1 MHGCR
6 EKIPTMQ
13 EVFEAYLE
21 GEDNGLEMLS
31 GLGESEKEKVIDTAI
46 RMLEGLFGDGSSFD
60 RESAVKA
67 LEQAILELNLG
78 LSGEEIHQLAEALTD
93 LYVNAYQE
101 VYTSEQKTQTTV
113 KHLESSVTAQMEEN
127 LSSVSEHL
135 TQLDLQIQDNQN
147 TLEQVFSQGES
158 LGTSVENLK
167 EKTELIREQVSES
180 MKEIGEGL
188 SRVDQAVGQ
197 TQEKLEQ
204 YHAAH
209 EETIRESSK
218 ELQKQISGVRE
229 QLADAQET
237 LSDTLKEMAQKGQL
251 HQEELLKQFQE
262 LDDAVKKTQEQLTEI
277 GESGQKALAEL
288 GTDLKGAADVYM
300 GFCCGHGPGAD
311 YGLGLWTDRRI
322 FGKLFCS
329 DGKYGGRPV

>member
-1 MHGCR
+1 MEKRKKDGCETSRNRQKKETGKRNRIVLLAGAGIVAAALLTGGLMHGCR

-167 EKTELIREQVSES
+167 EKTELIREQVWS
-180 MKEIGEGL
+180 
-188 SRVDQAVGQ
+188 
-197 TQEKLEQ
+197 
-204 YHAAH
+204 
-209 EETIRESSK
+209 
-218 ELQKQISGVRE
+218 
-229 QLADAQET
+229 
-237 LSDTLKEMAQKGQL
+237 
-251 HQEELLKQFQE
+251 
-262 LDDAVKKTQEQLTEI
+262 
-277 GESGQKALAEL
+277 
-288 GTDLKGAADVYM
+288 
-300 GFCCGHGPGAD
+300 P
-311 YGLGLWTDRRI
+311 
-322 FGKLFCS
+322 
-329 DGKYGGRPV
+329 

>member
-218 ELQKQISGVRE
+218 RAAKAGFGRQGAAGRCTGNPFGYIKRDGSERAAASG
-229 QLADAQET
+229 
-237 LSDTLKEMAQKGQL
+237 G
-251 HQEELLKQFQE
+251 
-262 LDDAVKKTQEQLTEI
+262 AVKAVSGI
-277 GESGQKALAEL
+277 GRCGQKDTGAVNGNRGERTESACRARYRF
-288 GTDLKGAADVYM
+288 KG
-300 GFCCGHGPGAD
+300 
-311 YGLGLWTDRRI
+311 R
-322 FGKLFCS
+322 
-329 DGKYGGRPV
+329 DG

>member
-1 MHGCR
+1 M
-6 EKIPTMQ
+6 
-13 EVFEAYLE
+13 EAPLT
-21 GEDNGLEMLS
+21 D
-31 GLGESEKEKVIDTAI
+31 
-46 RMLEGLFGDGSSFD
+46 
-60 RESAVKA
+60 ESAVKA

-237 LSDTLKEMAQKGQL
+237 LSDTLKRDGSERAAASGG
-251 HQEELLKQFQE
+251 
-262 LDDAVKKTQEQLTEI
+262 AVKAVSGI
-277 GESGQKALAEL
+277 GRCGQKR
-288 GTDLKGAADVYM
+288 
-300 GFCCGHGPGAD
+300 H
-311 YGLGLWTDRRI
+311 R
-322 FGKLFCS
+322 S
-329 DGKYGGRPV
+329 S